1 MIPATISITSV
12 EQVGDYVLR
21 LAFDDGTAQTV
32 DFKPFLSSSRHPD
45 IRAYLEPARFT
56 AYRVEYGELVWGDFG
71 LCFPIADL
79 YQNRLLVAPLL
90 RTRPES
96 MKVPVSKLKDSD
108 LQKAP
113 QALMRAAEKA
123 RQLAEQTGTPFVTR
137 KPAAEAK
144 KGK

>member
-1 MIPATISITSV
+1 MIPATINIESA

-21 LAFDDGTAQTV
+21 LAFDDGTEQTV
-32 DFKPFLSSSRHPD
+32 DFKSFLSSSRHPD

-56 AYRVEYGELVWGDFG
+56 AYRIEYGELVCGNFG

-79 YQNRLLVAPLL
+79 YHNKLLSAPIS
-90 RTRPES
+90 RIRPES
-96 MKVPVSKLKDSD
+96 MKVPVSRLKDSD